1 MAVIRIMINKCLYRL
16 FLTQTNHTISQ
27 YWSFSV
33 IIHATV
39 EFKVQNSM
47 ETTNPKF
54 KHLIILYTIMCLAV
68 YTV

>member
-1 MAVIRIMINKCLYRL
+1 MINKSLYRV
-16 FLTQTNHTISQ
+16 FLTQKNHTISQ
-27 YWSFSV
+27 YWSFYV

-39 EFKVQNSM
+39 EFKVKNSV
-47 ETTNPKF
+47 ETTKQKF